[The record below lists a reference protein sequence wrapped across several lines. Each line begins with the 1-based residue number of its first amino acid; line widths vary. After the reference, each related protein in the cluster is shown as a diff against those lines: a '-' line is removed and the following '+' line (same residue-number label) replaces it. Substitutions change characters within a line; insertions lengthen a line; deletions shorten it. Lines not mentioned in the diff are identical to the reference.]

1 MSNQVALVTGGASGI
16 GKAVAQNLISRGITV
31 VISGRRQ
38 EAGDAAV
45 AEISALAKNGAQVRF
60 VRNDVA
66 NEDSVK
72 AMVDGIISEF
82 GRLDLAV
89 NNAGVSN
96 ESLALDQSSSQN
108 YREWAIYLT
117 QVTPRS
123 CVCWWPEPA
132 KLCPETAPAAAL
144 GGVGRVRTPAM
155 AFCGCHAVGRRVMAP
170 VQATSAHSSAG
181 DR

>member
-1 MSNQVALVTGGASGI
+1 MPNQVALVTGGASGI

-66 NEDSVK
+66 NEDAVK

-108 YREWAIYLT
+108 YREMVDTNILGVYYCMKHEITQMLRQGKGAIVNLASIAGLNGICLLYT
-117 QVTPRS
+117 SPSPRDS
-123 CVCWWPEPA
+123 
-132 KLCPETAPAAAL
+132 
-144 GGVGRVRTPAM
+144 
-155 AFCGCHAVGRRVMAP
+155 
-170 VQATSAHSSAG
+170 
-181 DR
+181 